1 MCLPSG
7 DTQLKSLLLCLLVSL
22 WASPAL
28 LTRSPWRANPTACVS
43 LSTAPSEH
51 SGGMCGISQR
61 PNTGLEQAAHCP
73 HAQGLP
79 ARRRL
84 LADSVWA
91 SDLRVHKTRG
101 PGSYRPSS
109 AICPACSSH
118 SPLQAC
124 TVPTH
129 PGQLGLLTCH
139 SSVQFLGS
147 PLPVASL
154 TAWVA
159 TTLSPVLAKEGWSGG
174 ARPPATS
181 TGEQCLLPHLTAAGQ
196 VPQPCPDKSLCSCRR
211 PEIRASRGL

>member
-79 ARRRL
+79 ARHRL
-84 LADSVWA
+84 LTDSVWA

-109 AICPACSSH
+109 AICPVCNSH

-129 PGQLGLLTCH
+129 PC
-139 SSVQFLGS
+139 
-147 PLPVASL
+147 P
-154 TAWVA
+154 
-159 TTLSPVLAKEGWSGG
+159 
-174 ARPPATS
+174 RPAGP
-181 TGEQCLLPHLTAAGQ
+181 PHLPQLCAVFRKSLAGSQPYCVGGNYTLTSAGQ
-196 VPQPCPDKSLCSCRR
+196 GGLECRGQTPSRQHRGAVSTAPLDSCWPSATAMPRQE
-211 PEIRASRGL
+211 PVFL